1 MIDQSEASKDFFFEI
16 FDAWNA
22 MWETWCL
29 SDIHLWFP
37 IQVYFFTHFLESF
50 FIDKIQWWSKMT
62 TTENLVVILVVISGQ
77 SGLVKSGVLL
87 EQF

>member
-1 MIDQSEASKDFFFEI
+1 MRETRCGKR
-16 FDAWNA
+16 DAY
-22 MWETWCL
+22 L
-29 SDIHLWFP
+29 ISIYGSQYRF
-37 IQVYFFTHFLESF
+37 IFFTHFLESF

>member
-1 MIDQSEASKDFFFEI
+1 
-16 FDAWNA
+16 
-22 MWETWCL
+22 
-29 SDIHLWFP
+29 
-37 IQVYFFTHFLESF
+37 
-50 FIDKIQWWSKMT
+50 MT